1 MKRNA
6 AMIMILALVLSLFV
20 APIFAGGAEEKE
32 DGPVTLTF
40 WTHEDPN
47 RTEIEERYIVEFEA
61 ANPNITVERVTQSS
75 TKIQELI
82 LTAFAANQGPDIFN
96 MSIED
101 EYAYIA
107 NGRVASVDAVAAGYT
122 GMDALKDSYSPGSL
136 DPVTLDGKVYGL
148 PLELTNWSIYINKAI
163 FREVGLDPEKDYP
176 KTWEEM
182 ADISEKLVIRD
193 GDIIT
198 RRGFDFRYPYYLV
211 SFVPMV
217 EQLGGQ
223 LISDDGK
230 TAIVNDAA
238 WIKFLDYMR
247 AWGPNGRNLG
257 SPTYKNAR
265 KLFNMNNNDISMMLT
280 GLYQQGRIRADNP
293 DFYNSDDWMVVPFPV
308 FEDAVNDVAAC
319 YYGHYYMVN
328 SQKSEAQQAASWK
341 FISYMLSHGEE
352 YLQKVNI
359 IQPTKILLSSDTY
372 TGMPFSSVFSED
384 LDRGHIVYFGEESAK
399 LQELIKGAVE
409 SVMLSGVS
417 SEKALAT
424 LRAEA
429 QELLDDK

>member
-1 MKRNA
+1 MKRMTA
-6 AMIMILALVLSLFV
+6 TLLMLTLIVTLTPV
-20 APIFAGGAEEKE
+20 FAGGSQEAEE
-32 DGPVTLTF
+32 GPITLTF

-47 RTEIEERYIVEFEA
+47 RTEIENRYIEEFEA
-61 ANPNITVERVTQSS
+61 THPNITVERVTQSS
-75 TKIQELI
+75 TKIQELV

-101 EYAYIA
+101 EFAYIA
-107 NGRVASVDAVAAGYT
+107 NGRVASVDPEAAGYS
-122 GMDALKDSYSPGSL
+122 DIKALSEAYAPGSL
-136 DPVTLDGKVYGL
+136 DPVTVDGKIYGL
-148 PLELTNWSIYINKAI
+148 PLELTNWSIYINKKVFKDA
-163 FREVGLDPEKDYP
+163 GLDPEKDYP

-182 ADISEKLVIRD
+182 ADVSEKLIVRD

-217 EQLGGQ
+217 EQLGGK

-230 TAIVNDAA
+230 TAIINDQA
-238 WIKFLDYMR
+238 WLTFLEYMSE
-247 AWGPNGRNLG
+247 WGPNGRNLG

-265 KLFNMNNNDISMMLT
+265 KLFNKDNNDIGMALT
-280 GLYQQGRIRADNP
+280 GLYQQGRIHADNAE
-293 DFYNSDDWMVVPFPV
+293 FYDSGEWMVVPFPT
-308 FEDAVNDVAAC
+308 FENAVNDVAAC

-328 SQKSEAQQAASWK
+328 SQKSAAQQKAAWE
-341 FISYMLSHGEE
+341 FVGYMLSHGEE

-359 IQPTKILLSSDTY
+359 VQPTKTL
-372 TGMPFSSVFSED
+372 MSSVAYTEMPYSDVFTKD
-384 LDRGHIVYFGEESAK
+384 LERGHVVYFGEESAK

-417 SEKALAT
+417 ADKALAT

-429 QELLDDK
+429 QEMLDDM